1 MDNGNDKAHNS
12 CSGNA
17 VRSSVRH
24 LARRTSSR
32 MWEERPQTPAGWA
45 VLTTAV
51 ISAVLRYE
59 LRLQKCLTSPPYV
72 FLQRGGSGDNPS
84 LDNDMMQKIYERLT
98 SSKDGIL
105 AQVVQPSLWVG
116 TRSTLASSLA
126 LVGGISSK
134 PDKFFHF
141 REILTVPLDGAKLA
155 LDWEVPGVEGSK
167 YSKEE
172 LFSQPIQKPV
182 IVILH
187 GINNDSKSGYIRSLQ
202 RTLTNRGKIA
212 IGMNYRGCGG
222 VPLAAPRGFSG
233 AYTNDIRFVVH
244 KLASR
249 LAPGVPLLL
258 VGFSLG
264 ANLVTKYLGEEGLNG
279 TLPSCVMGGAALGN
293 PLHIHSKN
301 NLSLFFNCLIG
312 QGVKLHLLENW
323 KVWKDARVYP
333 EIKRAMMTA
342 IMATTVDQVD
352 AAVAP
357 VIIRN
362 EPWYPYANKIG
373 YENVEEFYDDA
384 SSYRFIKHISV
395 PLLQIIARDDKVVY
409 HTFQQK
415 LNYSI
420 SNPNVIS
427 VETNCGG
434 HLGWQESTPP
444 SNIAAEDAFGGGPS
458 WASRATADFIDAIL
472 KTNDRRHSPTASTT
486 ATSPRQFVNETNKAF
501 QVWERPPQPVN
512 NSYDKENSAI
522 SLPSTKK
529 EAIPVLQSKL

>member
-1 MDNGNDKAHNS
+1 MDNDEAKNS
-12 CSGNA
+12 GDA
-17 VRSSVRH
+17 VRSSVRR

-32 MWEERPQTPAGWA
+32 IWEERPQTPAGWA
-45 VLTTAV
+45 VLTSFV
-51 ISAVLRYE
+51 LSAVLGYE
-59 LRLQKCLTSPPYV
+59 LRLQKRLTCPPHV
-72 FLQRGGSGDNPS
+72 FLQGGGSGDNPS
-84 LDNDMMQKIYERLT
+84 LDNDTMKKIYERLT
-98 SSKDGIL
+98 LKDGIL

-126 LVGGISSK
+126 LVGSISSR
-134 PDKFFHF
+134 PDKFFQF

-155 LDWEVPGVEGSK
+155 LDWEVPCVKDKVLGSEN
-167 YSKEE
+167 SKERF
-172 LFSQPIQKPV
+172 LSQPIQKPV

-233 AYTNDIRFVVH
+233 AYTNDIRCVVH

-249 LAPGVPLLL
+249 LAPGVPLFL

-279 TLPSCVMGGAALGN
+279 TLPKCVMGGAALGN

-323 KVWKDARVYP
+323 KVWNDALVYP

-373 YENVEEFYDDA
+373 YENVEEFYADA
-384 SSYRFIKHISV
+384 SSYRFIKHVSV
-395 PLLQIIARDDKVVY
+395 PLLQIIAGDDKVVY

-420 SNPNVIS
+420 SNPHVIS

-434 HLGWQESTPP
+434 HLGWQESPPP
-444 SNIAAEDAFGGGPS
+444 SNIAAEDRYGGGPS

-472 KTNDRRHSPTASTT
+472 KTNDKVHSPPASTT
-486 ATSPRQFVNETNKAF
+486 VTSPRPFVKEESKTF
-501 QVWERPPQPVN
+501 QVWERPPPPMD
-512 NSYDKENSAI
+512 NSFNINHSEI
-522 SLPSTKK
+522 SLPSTRK
-529 EAIPVLQSKL
+529 ESIQVLQSKL